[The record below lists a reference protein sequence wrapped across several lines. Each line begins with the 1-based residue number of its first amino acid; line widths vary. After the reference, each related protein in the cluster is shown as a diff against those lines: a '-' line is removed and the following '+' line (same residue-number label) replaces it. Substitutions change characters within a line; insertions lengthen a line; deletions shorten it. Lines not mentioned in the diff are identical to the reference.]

1 MKRKAK
7 SAERAS
13 ILASFSGMT
22 PTENQHFEELLKL
35 TQRQINDVN
44 QVYKQTKLME
54 KIKENGSLYAVPS
67 TNENSQQTEMKE
79 LVANMEPVIAKPDK
93 LFKEKEI
100 SRLYKKFA
108 EQIEKVRLEEE
119 QELERKEIAEKK
131 RA

>member
-119 QELERKEIAEKK
+119 QELERK
-131 RA
+131 